1 MRLRFGKDSFEVNP
15 RYLKRNAVRVGGLVK
30 PLPAQK
36 YMNASIA
43 VQDAGLA
50 DLLDPVFEG
59 SLSGATRFVVIGGCI
74 DQEHTAGSSDRYIPV
89 AAHLI
94 NELAAADKLQSFRR
108 RAA

>member
-50 DLLDPVFEG
+50 DP
-59 SLSGATRFVVIGGCI
+59 
-74 DQEHTAGSSDRYIPV
+74 
-89 AAHLI
+89 
-94 NELAAADKLQSFRR
+94 
-108 RAA
+108 

>member
-1 MRLRFGKDSFEVNP
+1 MSTQQVVIFAIVAASEPSVSNLKSIDQQYKVGLAVRLRFGKDSFEVNP

-50 DLLDPVFEG
+50 DP
-59 SLSGATRFVVIGGCI
+59 
-74 DQEHTAGSSDRYIPV
+74 
-89 AAHLI
+89 
-94 NELAAADKLQSFRR
+94 
-108 RAA
+108 